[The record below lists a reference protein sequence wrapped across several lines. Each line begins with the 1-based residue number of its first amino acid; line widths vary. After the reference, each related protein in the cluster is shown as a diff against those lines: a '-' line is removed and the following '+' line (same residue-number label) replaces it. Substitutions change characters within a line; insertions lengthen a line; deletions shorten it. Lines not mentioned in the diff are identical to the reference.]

1 MRRREMNRFF
11 YVYDKAL
18 MKYLRYEHDFKFIT
32 TGLHVVSHDQF
43 WQFENVPELHEAVRQ
58 FSKQ

>member
-1 MRRREMNRFF
+1 MNRFF

-18 MKYLRYEHDFKFIT
+18 MKYLRYEHDFEFIT
-32 TGLHVVSHDQF
+32 TGLHTVSHDQF